1 MQIMELQM
9 SVEMANH
16 LSAIQFAVTLVAP
29 PAIFAVVLGGF
40 WLARRGLGWLR
51 A

>member
-1 MQIMELQM
+1 M

-16 LSAIQFAVTLVAP
+16 MAMIQVAVSLIGP
-29 PAIFAVVLGGF
+29 PAIFAIVLGGF
-40 WLARRGLGWLR
+40 WLARRGIERLR

>member
-1 MQIMELQM
+1 M

-16 LSAIQFAVTLVAP
+16 LAAIQFAVTLVAP
-29 PAIFAVVLGGF
+29 PAIFAIVLGGF
-40 WLARRGLGWLR
+40 WLARRGIERLR